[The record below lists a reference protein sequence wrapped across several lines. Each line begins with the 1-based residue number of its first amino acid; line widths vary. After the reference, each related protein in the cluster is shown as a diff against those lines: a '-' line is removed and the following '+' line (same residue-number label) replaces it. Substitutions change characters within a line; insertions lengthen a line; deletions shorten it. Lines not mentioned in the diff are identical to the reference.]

1 MARLQV
7 EQKSWL
13 ASKSSKSFCSS
24 GGIIRIGS
32 PQRCRASRTSILP
45 NFWPSSNARNALT
58 TFSRPSTMSSRYLY
72 QYYQVYP
79 VCLHER
85 LTHGRTY
92 ATSPPAL
99 TTLAFRTSSQV
110 SLPAGR
116 RLGTGRFRRFAP
128 PRFAVRGA
136 LRENGVFNF
145 IAHPR
150 LAAIRKV
157 NQAHVEMQACYG
169 GPNVGRRGT
178 TRAI

>member
-32 PQRCRASRTSILP
+32 PQRCRASRTRILP
-45 NFWPSSNARNALT
+45 NCWPSSNARNALT

-72 QYYQVYP
+72 QVLP
-79 VCLHER
+79 SLSSLPHER
-85 LTHGRTY
+85 LTHVRTY

-110 SLPAGR
+110 SPPASR
-116 RLGTGRFRRFAP
+116 RLGAGRFRLFAP
-128 PRFAVRGA
+128 PRLAVRGA

-145 IAHPR
+145 MAHPR
-150 LAAIRKV
+150 LAAISTYVPGYTCLRL
-157 NQAHVEMQACYG
+157 
-169 GPNVGRRGT
+169 R
-178 TRAI
+178 